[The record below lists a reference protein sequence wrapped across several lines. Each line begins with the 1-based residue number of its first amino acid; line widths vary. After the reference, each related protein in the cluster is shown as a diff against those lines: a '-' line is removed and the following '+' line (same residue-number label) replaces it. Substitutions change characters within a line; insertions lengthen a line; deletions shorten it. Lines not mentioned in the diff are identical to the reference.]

1 MTAEMTS
8 QAVIKVSAK
17 MSTKMHNS
25 LDTVR
30 GGLGFFFFYSCE
42 EREEGDGYK
51 RENTDIVHARG
62 IKTVWMKVGGARE
75 DDKATWSW
83 ECLII
88 QHFIGIQML
97 EHLKEGHRHI
107 HIHTGTP
114 RIRTT
119 LRVIASN
126 YLKKKKNMLLK
137 LKSPPEIERLVV
149 FNMSPPP
156 AAPNQWGYIVFLA
169 C

>member
-62 IKTVWMKVGGARE
+62 IKTV
-75 DDKATWSW
+75 
-83 ECLII
+83 
-88 QHFIGIQML
+88 
-97 EHLKEGHRHI
+97 
-107 HIHTGTP
+107 
-114 RIRTT
+114 
-119 LRVIASN
+119 
-126 YLKKKKNMLLK
+126 
-137 LKSPPEIERLVV
+137 
-149 FNMSPPP
+149 
-156 AAPNQWGYIVFLA
+156 
-169 C
+169 